1 LAKFRNTF
9 WLLVASLL
17 IHSLASAHRE
27 VRFAQEFGGKGEKE
41 GEFASTTSIAF
52 DRQGGIYITDTDNLR
67 IQKFDANGRFQF
79 EIQTTAPEKF
89 TFLHPT
95 DIAVGKDGTIYV
107 MDWLFV
113 RITGTENPKLFNYG
127 PCIHRFDPEGNFIA
141 SYPIQELNKRV
152 KPLESA
158 VPGLDDEGNYALV
171 IPQGDTQRA
180 LLLTVDEGGSI
191 YVFDEGDIYKLA
203 PNGQPVT
210 TFTTS
215 QPSAGQIIK
224 AADMTADRQGN
235 LYIADVAGHR
245 VLKYGPNGQFL
256 LALGEYG
263 DRAGQFISPFHL
275 IALDDGTLI
284 VADEAKYKKDYI
296 SDLPRRQYDPFQF
309 GAFPYRVFRTRLRRV
324 QRFYANGEY
333 AEKILIRFERENEEW
348 ANLKLKAIDYDGNL
362 YFVNTDTLKLSKFV
376 PTSALIA
383 SAFQTEVKLR
393 YTQDIEDIEIDN
405 QDDLDA
411 DFGTKADFDE
421 RLKLHEVDAAATL
434 TYDVNEDLRFAISN
448 RLAYFRYS
456 DKSFYRTRLFEDFRG
471 SFNQD
476 DESIQTF
483 WDDRI
488 QVEFTVIRN
497 HNPYRYREAGA
508 FAYFNLTRNDFI
520 NDALDSSN
528 FRFFDFGAR
537 ISDWGAGLHY
547 DLSKAFQLQFMV
559 IHFFGY
565 NTYTYRDELNILYAT
580 GFQQADS
587 TIAVLTIDGVF

>member
-1 LAKFRNTF
+1 M
-9 WLLVASLL
+9 VASLL
-17 IHSLASAHRE
+17 IHSLAAAHRE
-27 VRFAQEFGGKGEKE
+27 VRFAQEFGGKGEGE
-41 GEFASTTSIAF
+41 GEFAPTTSIAF
-52 DRQGGIYITDTDNLR
+52 DRQGGIYITDTDNFR
-67 IQKFDANGRFQF
+67 IQKLDANGRFQF

-113 RITGTENPKLFNYG
+113 RISEPAPIYRGTENPKLFNYG
-127 PCIHRFDPEGNFIA
+127 PCVHRFDPSGNFIA
-141 SYPIQELNKRV
+141 SYPIRDFSKRV

-158 VPGLDDEGNYALV
+158 APGLDVEGNYALV
-171 IPQGDTQRA
+171 IPQGDTQRS
-180 LLLTVDEGGSI
+180 LLLTVDEGGNI

-203 PNGQPVT
+203 PDGQPVA

-215 QPSAGQIIK
+215 QPSAGQLIK

-235 LYIADVAGHR
+235 LYIADERAHR

-256 LALGEYG
+256 LAFGEYG

-275 IALDDGTLI
+275 IALDDGTLL

-296 SDLPRRQYDPFQF
+296 SDLPRRQYAPFQF

-324 QRFYANGEY
+324 QRFYANSEY
-333 AEKILIRFERENEEW
+333 AEKILIRFERENEER
-348 ANLKLKAIDYDGNL
+348 AHLKLKAIDYDGNL
-362 YFVNTDTLKLSKFV
+362 YFVNTDTLKLSQFV
-376 PTSALIA
+376 LTSPLNT

-393 YTQDIEDIEIDN
+393 YTLDVEDVEIDN

-421 RLKLHEVDAAATL
+421 RLILHEVDATARV
-434 TYDVNEDLRFAISN
+434 TYDVNEDLRFALSN

-471 SFNQD
+471 AFNQD
-476 DESIQTF
+476 DESTQTF

-488 QVEFTVIRN
+488 QVEFTLIRN

-508 FAYFNLTRNDFI
+508 FAYFNIIRNDFI
-520 NDALDSSN
+520 NDALHPSN
-528 FRFFDFGAR
+528 LRFFDFRAR
-537 ISDWGAGLHY
+537 ISDWGAGMHY

-565 NTYTYRDELNILYAT
+565 NTYIYDDELGIRYAT